1 LSANVK
7 NYDPLISLDG
17 GEDGLKCY
25 RQIAEDINRVIGKN
39 GRVVLEIGYNQA
51 EDVIKI
57 FESKDFIF
65 LDKYI
70 DINGLDRI
78 LTFESKK
85 T

>member
-1 LSANVK
+1 MSSS
-7 NYDPLISLDG
+7 SLWHEGAASVVLLPG

-57 FESKDFIF
+57 FESKFSHH
-65 LDKYI
+65 LDV
-70 DINGLDRI
+70 
-78 LTFESKK
+78 SAK
-85 T
+85 TI